1 MNSETAS
8 THEPLRSG
16 TKWFG
21 KMLIGYHLTPI
32 RMATINKQKVTSM
45 GADGRH
51 WNPPALLVEMQHGA
65 VAMEKSVVAP
75 QKTKHRITI

>member
-1 MNSETAS
+1 MNSEAAS

-32 RMATINKQKVTSM
+32 RMATINKEKVRSL
-45 GADGRH
+45 GVDGRH
-51 WNPPALLVEMQHGA
+51 WNPPALLVEMQPGA
-65 VAMEKSVVAP
+65 VAMENSVAAP
-75 QKTKHRITI
+75 QKTKHRIII